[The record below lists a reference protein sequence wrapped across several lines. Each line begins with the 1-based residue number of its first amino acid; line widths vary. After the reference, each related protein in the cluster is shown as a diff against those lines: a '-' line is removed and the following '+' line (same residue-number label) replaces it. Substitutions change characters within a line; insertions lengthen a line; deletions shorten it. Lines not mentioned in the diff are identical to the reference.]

1 MLRTMQRLYEKCATW
16 AWSQTLSRTTSRL
29 ESKPVDR
36 VFLDA
41 NFLYSAS
48 YKDTSA
54 LQKLWELTEVELLTS
69 FYAVD
74 EAHRNLAIDKHGQIE
89 SLEQLIGA
97 MTVVAD
103 PAEDFALP
111 AGLALVEKDRPVLL
125 AAIMARATHLLTGD
139 KDHFGKYFGQT
150 VAGVLILRPRDY
162 LASRSQ
168 GP

>member
-1 MLRTMQRLYEKCATW
+1 M
-16 AWSQTLSRTTSRL
+16 
-29 ESKPVDR
+29 DR

-41 NFLYSAS
+41 NVLYSAG

-54 LQKLWELTEVELLTS
+54 LRKLWELTEVELLTS
-69 FYAVD
+69 YYAVD
-74 EAHRNLAIDKHGQIE
+74 EAHRNLAIDKPGQSE
-89 SLEQLIGA
+89 SLERLIGV

-111 AGLALVEKDRPVLL
+111 DGADLVEKDCPILL
-125 AAIMARATHLLTGD
+125 AATVARATHLLTGD

-162 LASRSQ
+162 LSSHSQ
-168 GP
+168 TP

>member
-1 MLRTMQRLYEKCATW
+1 
-16 AWSQTLSRTTSRL
+16 
-29 ESKPVDR
+29 VDR

-41 NFLYSAS
+41 NILYSTG

-54 LQKLWELTEVELLTS
+54 LRKLWELTEVELLTS

-74 EAHRNLAIDKHGQIE
+74 EAHRNLAMDKPGQIE

-103 PAEDFALP
+103 PAEAFAFP
-111 AGLALVEKDRPVLL
+111 AGIDLVEKDRPILL
-125 AAIMARATHLLTGD
+125 AAIMARATHLLTGN

-162 LASRSQ
+162 LSSRSQ
-168 GP
+168 AP